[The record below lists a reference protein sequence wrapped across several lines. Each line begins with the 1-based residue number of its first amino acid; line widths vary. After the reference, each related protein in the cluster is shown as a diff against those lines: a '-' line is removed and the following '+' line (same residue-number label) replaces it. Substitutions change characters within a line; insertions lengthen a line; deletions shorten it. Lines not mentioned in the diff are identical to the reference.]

1 MWIIELSLKKNT
13 DTGDV
18 FFNEN
23 FIVHDSKQNL
33 DIYMNSSVEIEHNID
48 QLLVPIRRSKHF

>member
-33 DIYMNSSVEIEHNID
+33 DIYMNSSVKINHNID
-48 QLLVPIRRSKHF
+48 